1 MEGTPHKRIKV
12 IGIGG
17 GGINAVNRIIKS
29 GTANAEFLCIDSDI
43 SALNDSLCKNR
54 ILLKDITYGCYKNE
68 SEKAAQAASFAGAE
82 IMNAIADADTVI
94 IVAGM
99 GETTGTGATFV
110 VADIARRMGIRTIC
124 AVSQPFAW
132 EGYKRKKIAE
142 DAIRKLRGIPDI
154 TYTLYCNNLIEII
167 DRNTRLCDSFIYVD
181 EVMMHFTQAIIDI
194 LTNGIGGLNIEG
206 VLYTSHSLDMGI
218 GIGRG
223 YGEIRSSRAA
233 EIAISSKLIERPIK
247 IAAYIIA
254 VIRGNAITADEVECV
269 NNIIKEQ
276 AGEDKIIF
284 TCIVPDDP
292 LNQEMK
298 VTTIIGT

>member
-1 MEGTPHKRIKV
+1 MESTHHKKIKV

-82 IMNAIADADTVI
+82 IMNAIADTEIAI

-99 GETTGTGATFV
+99 GGATGTGATFV

-154 TYTLYCNNLIEII
+154 TYTLYCSNLIEII

-194 LTNGIGGLNIEG
+194 LTKGIGGLNVEG
-206 VLYTSHSLDMGI
+206 VLYSSHSLDMGV
-218 GIGRG
+218 GRG

-233 EIAISSKLIERPIK
+233 EIAINSKLIERPIK
-247 IAAYIIA
+247 SAAYIIA
-254 VIRGNAITADEVECV
+254 VIRGNAITAEEVECV

-284 TCIVPDDP
+284 TCIVPDNA

>member
-1 MEGTPHKRIKV
+1 MEGTHHKKIKV

-17 GGINAVNRIIKS
+17 GGINAVNRIIKNR
-29 GTANAEFLCIDSDI
+29 TADADFLCIDSDI

-54 ILLKDITYGCYKNE
+54 ILLRN
-68 SEKAAQAASFAGAE
+68 KAYTCNDDDVEMAEQAAWNAEAE

-154 TYTLYCNNLIEII
+154 TYTLYCNNLIEIM

-181 EVMMHFTQAIIDI
+181 GMMMSFTQAIIDI
-194 LTNGIGGLNIEG
+194 LTKGIGGLNIEG
-206 VLYTSHSLDMGI
+206 VLYTSHSLDMGV
-218 GIGRG
+218 GGG

-233 EIAISSKLIERPIK
+233 EIAINSKLIERPIK

-254 VIRGNAITADEVECV
+254 VIRGNAITAEEVECV

-292 LNQEMK
+292 LNREMK

>member
-1 MEGTPHKRIKV
+1 MEGTHHKKIKV

-17 GGINAVNRIIKS
+17 GGINAVNRIIKNR
-29 GTANAEFLCIDSDI
+29 TADADFLCIDSDI

-142 DAIRKLRGIPDI
+142 DAIRRLRGIPDI

-181 EVMMHFTQAIIDI
+181 GVMMSFTQAIIDI
-194 LTNGIGGLNIEG
+194 LTNGIEGLSIEG
-206 VLYTSHSLDMGI
+206 VLYTSHSLDMGV
-218 GIGRG
+218 GGG
-223 YGEIRSSRAA
+223 YGEIRSSKAA

-254 VIRGNAITADEVECV
+254 VIRGNAITAEEVECV

-284 TCIVPDDP
+284 TCIVPDDT
-292 LNQEMK
+292 LNKEMK